1 MSTSNTD
8 TDAAAAGS
16 AVEILPVAEAA
27 SAVDCLLYRGATV
40 AIGAWRCPPGHPM
53 FEDSGPI
60 RDHCFAFPRNTT
72 RIRRARGQGYVA
84 DPNVVELYA
93 AEERYSRTCVSPE
106 GAVADYFVLAPG
118 VAAEA
123 GAESFGAAAPVGAA
137 LYLEQRRV
145 FRAAVRGADALAL
158 DEAVLQLFDAVARPS
173 KAPAAGDAR
182 HAELVEDARAAL
194 SERLDEPLPLATLAR
209 RLGRS
214 AFHLCRVFRAR
225 TGSTLHAYRQQL
237 RLRAALAW
245 LEDGADVTRVALD
258 AGFSSHSHFTAAFRL
273 AFGTTPSRFRAC

>member
-123 GAESFGAAAPVGAA
+123 GAESF
-137 LYLEQRRV
+137 
-145 FRAAVRGADALAL
+145 GADALAL